1 MMFLRGDKVLISS
14 RIAESL
20 NVSRI
25 VTVVVVDYDDRRLP
39 YRVELSNGARRWVTG
54 EDLHPIEKNRAKVV

>member
-1 MMFLRGDKVLISS
+1 MYLRGDKALISS

-25 VTVVVVDYDDRRLP
+25 VTVVVVDYDDRYP
-39 YRVELSNGARRWVTG
+39 YYVEFSNGARHWVRK
-54 EDLHPIEKNRAKVV
+54 EELRQIKKNRARVV

>member
-1 MMFLRGDKVLISS
+1 MFLRGDNVLISS

-25 VTVVVVDYDDRRLP
+25 VTIVVVDYDDRYP
-39 YRVELSNGARRWVTG
+39 YYVEFSNGARHWVPR
-54 EDLHPIEKNRAKVV
+54 EELQPIKKNCAKVV

>member
-1 MMFLRGDKVLISS
+1 MMFLRGDKALISS

-25 VTVVVVDYDDRRLP
+25 VTIAVVDYDERIYP
-39 YRVELSNGARRWVTG
+39 YRVEFSNGAMRWVTR
-54 EDLHPIEKNRAKVV
+54 EELRPIKKNRAKVV

>member
-1 MMFLRGDKVLISS
+1 MFSRGDKVLISS

-25 VTVVVVDYDDRRLP
+25 VTIVVVDYDDRYP
-39 YRVELSNGARRWVTG
+39 YYVEFSNGARHWVTR
-54 EDLHPIEKNRAKVV
+54 EELHPIEKNRARVV

>member
-1 MMFLRGDKVLISS
+1 MFLRGDKALISS
-14 RIAESL
+14 QIAESL

-25 VTVVVVDYDDRRLP
+25 VTVVVVDYGDRIYP

-54 EDLHPIEKNRAKVV
+54 EELHPIEKNRAKVV

>member
-14 RIAESL
+14 QIAESH

-25 VTVVVVDYDDRRLP
+25 VTIVVVDYDDRYP
-39 YRVELSNGARRWVTG
+39 YRVEFSNGARRWVTR
-54 EDLHPIEKNRAKVV
+54 EELQPIKKNRAKVV

>member
-1 MMFLRGDKVLISS
+1 MFLRGDKALISS

-25 VTVVVVDYDDRRLP
+25 VTIAVVDYDDRIYP
-39 YRVELSNGARRWVTG
+39 YRVEFSNGAMLWVTG
-54 EDLHPIEKNRAKVV
+54 EELQPIKKNRAKVV

>member
-1 MMFLRGDKVLISS
+1 MMFLRGDKALISS

-25 VTVVVVDYDDRRLP
+25 VTIAVVDYDDRIYP
-39 YRVELSNGARRWVTG
+39 YRVEFSNGAMRWVTR
-54 EDLHPIEKNRAKVV
+54 EELRPIKKNRAKVV

>member
-25 VTVVVVDYDDRRLP
+25 VTVVVVDYDDRIYP
-39 YRVELSNGARRWVTG
+39 YRVEFSNGAMRWVTK
-54 EDLHPIEKNRAKVV
+54 EDLHPIEKNRARVV